1 MRVGVIANVLRP
13 GIDDALSRLDAWIKR
28 DGHEVRYE
36 DTLSPHCS
44 PEAAYSDPAQV
55 VENADLV
62 IGLGGDG
69 TMLRAARLVGPLG
82 TPILGVNLGSLGFLT
97 QITPPEI
104 DTVLARVSTGDFV
117 SEERSVLALH
127 RGGQKE
133 AVFAFNDVTIDRGEQ
148 SRAIEM
154 KLEADS
160 KMVCRYVADG
170 LIIATPTGSTAYAL
184 SAGGPIL
191 VPGVQA
197 IVVTPVAPHTLTQRP
212 IVFSDDVV
220 LRATSEE
227 PNVRAAVTLDGQR
240 LFTMGYGESCEVR
253 RADFNL
259 NLVRFP
265 DQDFYG
271 LVRTKLHWGVDP
283 RHSHRDG
290 PQG

>member
-13 GIDDALSRLDAWIKR
+13 GIDDALSRLDEWIKR

-44 PEAAYSDPAQV
+44 PKAAYSDPAQV
-55 VENADLV
+55 VTDADLV

-69 TMLRAARLVGPLG
+69 TMLRAARLVGSQE
-82 TPILGVNLGSLGFLT
+82 TPVLGVNLGSLGFLT
-97 QITPPEI
+97 QTTPPEI
-104 DTVLARVSTGDFV
+104 DRALSMVSRGEYLT
-117 SEERSVLALH
+117 EERSVLALH
-127 RGGQKE
+127 RGEGIE
-133 AVFAFNDVTIDRGEQ
+133 PVFAYNEVTIDRGIQ
-148 SRAIEM
+148 SRAIEL
-154 KLEADS
+154 KLEADAS
-160 KMVCRYVADG
+160 LVCRYVADG

-184 SAGGPIL
+184 SAGGPVL
-191 VPGVQA
+191 VPGLQA

-212 IVFSDDVV
+212 IVFPDHVV

-227 PNVRAAVTLDGQR
+227 PNVRAAVTLDGQGV
-240 LFTMGYGESCEVR
+240 FTMGYGEHCEVT

-290 PQG
+290 SAL